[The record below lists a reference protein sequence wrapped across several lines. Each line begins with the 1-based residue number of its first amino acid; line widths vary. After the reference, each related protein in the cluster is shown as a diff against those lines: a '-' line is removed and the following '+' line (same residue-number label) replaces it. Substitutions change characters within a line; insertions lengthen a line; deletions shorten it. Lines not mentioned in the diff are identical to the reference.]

1 MSIMNNEA
9 EYRAA
14 LETAHKEFPPWNNL
28 KYTPAT
34 CPCHDYSFVVFCDG
48 SDWDIARC
56 RKCGDETI
64 IRCNFDDDYD

>member
-1 MSIMNNEA
+1 MNNEA

-14 LETAHKEFPPWNNL
+14 LEIAHREFPPWKNM

-48 SDWDIARC
+48 SDWDICEA
-56 RKCGDETI
+56 EAVMQVI
-64 IRCNFDDDYD
+64 IFGEVIYG